1 MARNSTNS
9 TSPRRRGPVQC
20 RCSVGSERAPASHAC
35 LARAR
40 ASSVSEREDLL
51 SSPSLASPFFSRYI
65 CRLSVSYA
73 LTHTHTPPLLR
84 EAPSP
89 RINLYK
95 AKPPHHCLLSVRNC
109 CSFHHN
115 VCGFFRSLSPRK
127 VRRKRWRRMKL
138 LLLIRVLRLVHFK
151 R

>member
-1 MARNSTNS
+1 MS
-9 TSPRRRGPVQC
+9 VQC
-20 RCSVGSERAPASHAC
+20 RVRACTSFPR
-35 LARAR
+35 LPRARAR
-40 ASSVSEREDLL
+40 LLCVGKRGPPLL
-51 SSPSLASPFFSRYI
+51 SLP
-65 CRLSVSYA
+65 RLSLLLSLY
-73 LTHTHTPPLLR
+73 LPSIRLLRSHTHTHTPPLLR